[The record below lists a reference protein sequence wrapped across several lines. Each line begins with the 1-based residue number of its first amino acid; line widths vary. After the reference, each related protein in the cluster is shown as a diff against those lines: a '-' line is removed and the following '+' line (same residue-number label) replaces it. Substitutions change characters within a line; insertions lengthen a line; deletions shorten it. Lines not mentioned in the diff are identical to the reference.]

1 MAGGGLVWVDDLIKE
16 SKKIV
21 RRSRKYVK
29 SLPRETQESIGL
41 VAGKLI
47 GDGVNEIYASRKP
60 EEKAIWDLARPMHH
74 GDLGF
79 VLAEEGK
86 KKRDPLMKGVGKGLM
101 LSDIKDREKWT
112 YPRMKSSKKRKG
124 RK

>member
-1 MAGGGLVWVDDLIKE
+1 MWVDDLIKE

-47 GDGVNEIYASRKP
+47 GDGVNEIYNSRKP
-60 EEKAIWDLARPMHH
+60 KEKAVWELLRPMHH
-74 GDLGF
+74 GELGF
-79 VLAEEGK
+79 VLAEEGM
-86 KKRDPLMKGVGKGLM
+86 KKRDPLMKGIGKGLM
-101 LSDIKDREKWT
+101 LSDIKDLDMWT
-112 YPRMKSSKKRKG
+112 PPRAKSSKRRKV

>member
-1 MAGGGLVWVDDLIKE
+1 MWVDDLVRE
-16 SKKIV
+16 SKKLV

-29 SLPRETQESIGL
+29 SLPRESQELVGL

-47 GDGVNEIYASRKP
+47 GDGVNEIYNSRKP
-60 EEKAIWDLARPMHH
+60 EEKAFWELARPMHH
-74 GDLGF
+74 GDIGF
-79 VLAEEGK
+79 ALAEEGR

-112 YPRMKSSKKRKG
+112 YPRVNSSKRKKG
-124 RK
+124 QR